1 MSEMCFQVTTKVCA
15 TCNYWQ
21 NFDRKFDFAG
31 KKPIRVKVAPQNAT
45 CAAWPNKISS
55 PGTTCMRWTRWVMIP

>member
-21 NFDRKFDFAG
+21 NFNRKFDFAG
-31 KKPIRVKVAPQNAT
+31 KKPIRGKKIGDILYSSCQEG
-45 CAAWPNKISS
+45 NKSRKLI
-55 PGTTCMRWTRWVMIP
+55 